1 MTIDG
6 GGKMMGDKG
15 RAKLAT
21 LSLGGMVLVLA
32 LAMASV
38 ASGASPAAE
47 NSGGPATEAV
57 RGTISQVFRLL
68 GDPSLKGPEKAAE
81 RRRQLE
87 KLAADR
93 MDYAEMA
100 KRSLGAHWRELSD
113 AEREEF
119 ATLFQRL
126 LWKAQIHLVEGYSG
140 EQVQYLGE
148 RVTEDFAEV
157 RTRIVSE
164 KVDVP
169 VDYRL
174 LRLAGEWRVYDV
186 VVDGVSLVSNYR
198 GQFARILR
206 ASSYAD
212 LVAQLRKKV
221 EADDQPNRISALA
234 SPRS

>member
-1 MTIDG
+1 MTTDA
-6 GGKMMGDKG
+6 GGKMMGDRG

-21 LSLGGMVLVLA
+21 LSLGGMMLVLA
-32 LAMASV
+32 LAMAGV

-47 NSGGPATEAV
+47 NAAGPATEAV
-57 RGTISQVFRLL
+57 RSTMSQVFRLL
-68 GDPSLKGPEKAAE
+68 GDPTLKGPDKAEA

-100 KRSLGAHWRELSD
+100 KRSLGVHWRELSD

-119 ATLFQRL
+119 VTLFQRL
-126 LWKAQIHLVEGYSG
+126 LWKTQIHLVEGYSG

-206 ASSYAD
+206 ASSYDD

-221 EADDQPNRISALA
+221 EADDRPNRISALA